1 MAEERHGGERPA
13 PVPASADEPLAP
25 DQEVLDVPEAAEPRR
40 RLLLVSLPAVV
51 VALPADSVV
60 EVLPS
65 RACARIPGA
74 PRSVAGVMNRRG
86 RMLTVVD
93 LGVVLGGEGASIA
106 VDHRVVVVSYRG
118 REIGL
123 AVRDVLQFAS
133 DWWTETGGHGD
144 EPRPSDDAAET
155 VPPASAESDADEQ
168 LHVID
173 VETVLAPLFGGGVDG
188 VGEPTEGRS

>member
-1 MAEERHGGERPA
+1 MAEERHGGERSV
-13 PVPASADEPLAP
+13 PVSTRAEEAVTR
-25 DQEVLDVPEAAEPRR
+25 DQDVLEALEAEEPRR
-40 RLLLVSLPAVV
+40 RLLLVSLPALV

-65 RACARIPGA
+65 RVYARIPGA

-93 LGVVLGGEGASIA
+93 LGVVLGGGGASIA
-106 VDHRVVVVSYRG
+106 DDHRVVVVSHRG

-133 DWWTETGGHGD
+133 DWWTETEGPGD
-144 EPRPSDDAAET
+144 EPRQSDDAAEP
-155 VPPASAESDADEQ
+155 VPPASAESDTEEQ

-173 VETVLAPLFGGGVDG
+173 VETVLAPLFGGGDDG